1 MAPGRQI
8 DNLPVALPP
17 ARGHKLLFQQSGLTL
32 NPSREFT
39 RYSPTSSVLT
49 LLNDISF

>member
-8 DNLPVALPP
+8 DDLP
-17 ARGHKLLFQQSGLTL
+17 ARLLSARCYKFLFQQSGLTL

-49 LLNDISF
+49 LPNDISF